1 TGHGVPGAFMSMICV
16 QLLNLVVRDRHV
28 TATEQALQ
36 LLDEGVRR
44 ALHQSGSDHD
54 TTDGMDIA
62 LCAFDLSNNTVQYSG
77 AYRPLYVIRKGELI
91 EVPANK
97 FSIGGHKNI
106 DKNFSGS
113 KVLLEKGDMI
123 YLFTD
128 GFADQFGGKDGKKFK
143 LKNFKKLLLSVCDK
157 PVQEQHRIIERTMDD
172 WKSNQQ
178 QLDDILV
185 MGMRI

>member
-1 TGHGVPGAFMSMICV
+1 MSMICV

-28 TATEQALQ
+28 TATGQALQ

-44 ALHQSGSDHD
+44 ALHQGGIGYD

-62 LCAFDLSNNTVQYSG
+62 LCVFDLSNNSVQYSG
-77 AYRPLYVIRKGELI
+77 AFRPLYVIRKGELI

-97 FSIGGHKNI
+97 FSIGGPKNI
-106 DKNFSGS
+106 DKNFSSS
-113 KVLLEKGDMI
+113 KVQLEKDDMI

-128 GFADQFGGKDGKKFK
+128 GYADQFGGKDGKKFK

-157 PVQEQHRIIERTMDD
+157 PVSEQHRIIEKTMDD
-172 WKSNQQ
+172 WKSDQQ

-185 MGMRI
+185 MGMRM